1 MTRATAHS
9 GPRAQ
14 CKTGSRGSSLQVEL
28 EESNTVGP
36 RFHGTEI
43 SFTGWWR
50 EKVQK
55 VRRVFLPLQFCPP
68 PPKKKTVLQPRD
80 LEHVVLGSLAAI
92 GTGLSS
98 VPDQSEAL
106 CACATVS
113 SGKLL
118 AVDGSDA
125 ALVEPERH
133 S

>member
-1 MTRATAHS
+1 MVERESAKS
-9 GPRAQ
+9 
-14 CKTGSRGSSLQVEL
+14 KTLIFAASIL
-28 EESNTVGP
+28 
-36 RFHGTEI
+36 
-43 SFTGWWR
+43 
-50 EKVQK
+50 
-55 VRRVFLPLQFCPP
+55 PP